1 MDWSLAGAYPR
12 FETRSNSAFNQGV
25 IIRNQSIDLA
35 IRQAR
40 KLESPESPTVAAA
53 PRAHKARG
61 SVSGTTIATYL
72 GVFLFVVSVIAL
84 AYHPPAEQVRADASN
99 PVASAQKKSDISPV
113 ASVDQLVATKLA
125 SSLAESTDMPV
136 SNNVANLSQSLAVE
150 SALAQTDSSVISKPQ
165 IVQLTSGS
173 RTLQAYTTAAGDTV
187 QSVAEK
193 YGLSVDTVK
202 WANNLTSDALNP
214 GTNLTILPLNG
225 IVYTVKAGDTVD
237 AIATKYSTDRASV
250 VSYNDLELAATPAVG
265 AKLILPGGVL
275 PANERPGYVAP
286 RVYSG
291 INYGNYS
298 GGSSSAYM
306 GGISAGNKYAWGNCT
321 WYVYERR
328 MQLGRPIG
336 SFWGNASTWAYNAQ
350 RSGFTVNGTP
360 APGAIM
366 ANGGGYGHVS
376 VVESVNPGV
385 SITISEM
392 NGYRFGGG
400 FARVGRGDISW
411 GEATSGYYK
420 YIH

>member
-1 MDWSLAGAYPR
+1 M
-12 FETRSNSAFNQGV
+12 
-25 IIRNQSIDLA
+25 
-35 IRQAR
+35 
-40 KLESPESPTVAAA
+40 
-53 PRAHKARG
+53 
-61 SVSGTTIATYL
+61 
-72 GVFLFVVSVIAL
+72 IAL
-84 AYHPPAEQVRADASN
+84 AYHPPAEQARADASA

-150 SALAQTDSSVISKPQ
+150 SALAQTDSNVISKPQ

-173 RTLQAYTTAAGDTV
+173 RTLQTYATVAGDNV

-193 YGLSVDTVK
+193 YGLSVDTIK

-225 IVYTVKAGDTVD
+225 VVYTVKAGDTVD
-237 AIATKYSTDRASV
+237 AIASKYSTDRASV
-250 VSYNDLELAATPAVG
+250 ISYNDLELAATPAVG

-291 INYGNYS
+291 VNYGNYS

-366 ANGGGYGHVS
+366 ANGGGYGHVAI
-376 VVESVNPGV
+376 VESVNPGV